1 MICDRNIVCLASSWF
16 DHPTSKHH
24 IMRLLSEQNHVL
36 WVNYHASR
44 RPQLC
49 RRDARL
55 SWRRLTRT
63 WRGIQRVHPQLDVL
77 SPLLIPF
84 PESAVARWVNTRT
97 LDRLIRGALRR
108 RPKRPLQLWLFTPD
122 APELIDHLPAECV
135 VYYCV
140 DDFAA
145 FDGFNATLMEQLEAR
160 TLARSDVVITAS
172 TRLYDEHQGRHAN
185 VHLVPHGVDYEH
197 FAIVP
202 DLPEAAIPPVLRHIR
217 RPVFGYM
224 GLVSEWL
231 DLELIR
237 RMAQARPEWSFVF
250 LGDVRR
256 DVGAVARLPNVHLL
270 GGCAYERLP
279 AYCRGFDVGLIPFQ
293 MNRLVRA
300 VNPIKLREYLAA
312 GLPVVSTAITEVL
325 RYAPA
330 VHTARTFEE
339 FLAACQRALEANDM
353 DSTRR
358 RQALVRKESWRDRL
372 DELSAIVTASLA
384 AKQGSVRTSSP
395 AVRSIR
401 TPVAAQC
408 PGLLA

>member
-1 MICDRNIVCLASSWF
+1 MIRDRNIVCLASSWF

-55 SWRRLTRT
+55 AWRRLARA
-63 WRGIQRVHPQLDVL
+63 RHGIQRVHPQLDVL
-77 SPLLIPF
+77 SPLLMPF
-84 PESAVARWVNTRT
+84 PESGVARRVNART
-97 LDRLIRGALRR
+97 LTRQIRRALRR
-108 RPKRPLQLWLFTPD
+108 LPTRPLQLWLFTPD
-122 APELIDHLPAECV
+122 APELIDRLPAECV

-145 FDGFNATLMEQLEAR
+145 FDGFNATLMERLEAR

-172 TRLYDEHQGRHAN
+172 TRLYDEHQGRHPN

-202 DLPEAAIPPVLRHIR
+202 DLPEAAIPPVLRRIR

-237 RMAQARPEWSFVF
+237 RTAEARPDWSFVF
-250 LGDVRR
+250 LGDVRC
-256 DVGAVARLPNVHLL
+256 DLGAVARLPNVHLL
-270 GGCAYERLP
+270 GGCSYERLP

-312 GLPVVSTAITEVL
+312 GLPVVSTAITEVF

-330 VHTARTFEE
+330 VHTARTPEE
-339 FLAACQRALEANDM
+339 FLAACQRALETRDP

-358 RQALVRKESWRDRL
+358 RQALVREESWRDRL
-372 DELSAIVTASLA
+372 DQLAEIVTASIVARRGRLP
-384 AKQGSVRTSSP
+384 TSSP
-395 AVRSIR
+395 V
-401 TPVAAQC
+401 TLVVQTTVAAQC
-408 PGLLA
+408 LG